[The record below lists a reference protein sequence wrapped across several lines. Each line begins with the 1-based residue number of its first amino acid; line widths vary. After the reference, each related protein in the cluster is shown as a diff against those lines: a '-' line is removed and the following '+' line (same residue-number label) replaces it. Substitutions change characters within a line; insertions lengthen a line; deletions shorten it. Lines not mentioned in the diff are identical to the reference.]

1 MNQNS
6 RLTPHLALP
15 SEAALSHLSELNGLR
30 LSPHF
35 KLGELCKTKHV
46 TADGNIPSRAVIEN
60 LIRVCG
66 WLEELRVVA
75 GVRPRSKVFAG
86 VRPQSKVG
94 CAVDAGSAGSA
105 VDAGSAVVAGSAVDA
120 GVRPQSK
127 VAGDC
132 TLAPDPRPAGSTL
145 APDPGAAPELGAA
158 GAAPELGGAPY
169 SRNENTGEEAIVI
182 NSGYRSPE
190 VNRLA
195 GGVPSSN
202 HVTGCAVDIR
212 CAGKEQMIRYAA
224 ILLDIADE
232 TKRDFDE
239 LLLEQHGSVC
249 WLHFAVRPKDNRRK
263 IAFLKV

>member
-6 RLTPHLALP
+6 RLTPH
-15 SEAALSHLSELNGLR
+15 
-30 LSPHF
+30 F
-35 KLGELCKTKHV
+35 TLGELCKTKHV

-94 CAVDAGSAGSA
+94 CAV
-105 VDAGSAVVAGSAVDA
+105 VAGVRPQSKVGCAVDA

-132 TLAPDPRPAGSTL
+132 TLR
-145 APDPGAAPELGAA
+145 PDPGAALDPWAAGSAARAEA
-158 GAAPELGGAPY
+158 GAAAEA
-169 SRNENTGEEAIVI
+169 RKEEAIVI
-182 NSGYRSPE
+182 KSGYRSPE

-195 GGVPSSN
+195 GGVSSSN

-224 ILLDIADE
+224 ILLDIADG
-232 TKRDFDE
+232 TKQEFDE
-239 LLLEQHGSVC
+239 LLLEQHGNVC
-249 WLHFAVRPKDNRRK
+249 WLHFAVRPKDNRRR
-263 IAFLKV
+263 IALIKA

>member
-1 MNQNS
+1 
-6 RLTPHLALP
+6 
-15 SEAALSHLSELNGLR
+15 
-30 LSPHF
+30 
-35 KLGELCKTKHV
+35 
-46 TADGNIPSRAVIEN
+46 
-60 LIRVCG
+60 
-66 WLEELRVVA
+66 
-75 GVRPRSKVFAG
+75 
-86 VRPQSKVG
+86 
-94 CAVDAGSAGSA
+94 
-105 VDAGSAVVAGSAVDA
+105 VDA

-127 VAGDC
+127 VASDC
-132 TLAPDPRPAGSTL
+132 TLAPDPKPAGSTL
-145 APDPGAAPELGAA
+145 APDPKPA
-158 GAAPELGGAPY
+158 GSAY
-169 SRNENTGEEAIVI
+169 SRSEECGVRSEEPIVI

>member
-1 MNQNS
+1 MK
-6 RLTPHLALP
+6 
-15 SEAALSHLSELNGLR
+15 LSELNGLR

-35 KLGELCKTKHV
+35 TLGELCKTKYV
-46 TADGNIPSRAVIEN
+46 TADGNIPSRGVIEN

-75 GVRPRSKVFAG
+75 GVRPRSKV
-86 VRPQSKVG
+86 G
-94 CAVDAGSAGSA
+94 CAVDAGG
-105 VDAGSAVVAGSAVDA
+105 AGSAVVA

-132 TLAPDPRPAGSTL
+132 TLAPDPRPAGS
-145 APDPGAAPELGAA
+145 A
-158 GAAPELGGAPY
+158 Y
-169 SRNENTGEEAIVI
+169 SRSEECGVRSEEPIVI